1 MARAIEP
8 GVKPGVESDLRAKSL
23 KIARWG
29 GNVRGRVLARLAR
42 LCPGERG
49 AALTEKLLRVRDA
62 LWWIEHRHFDDDEI
76 LALDLPRLGADA
88 DDALAFSGACPNDG
102 LPDLDEFWRYGEDW
116 DVWGGK
122 PIPDFDA
129 EGEESAGTAERLVL
143 RRRRREKRRWGEIDM
158 TTNAA
163 MQVRGT
169 VNGVEARAR
178 IRERLQTFVDEKRG
192 SLNRIGKA
200 LNISSGNLSVF
211 LRNGKGMSPER
222 LERVSAYLAEHE
234 HDRPEGTVAPLLAFP
249 PVAKPVEGVPSG
261 AEPETERIVAVAP
274 LDYVCPRCGAGVPDP
289 VETPYCHCGACGV
302 KLVHT
307 CRECGAVETRVDA
320 RFCCLCGK
328 AF

>member
-8 GVKPGVESDLRAKSL
+8 GVKPGVESNLRAKSL

-49 AALTEKLLRVRDA
+49 
-62 LWWIEHRHFDDDEI
+62 
-76 LALDLPRLGADA
+76 
-88 DDALAFSGACPNDG
+88 
-102 LPDLDEFWRYGEDW
+102 
-116 DVWGGK
+116 
-122 PIPDFDA
+122 
-129 EGEESAGTAERLVL
+129 
-143 RRRRREKRRWGEIDM
+143 
-158 TTNAA
+158 
-163 MQVRGT
+163 T

-178 IRERLQTFVDEKRG
+178 IRERLRTFVDEKRG

-211 LRNGKGMSPER
+211 LRNGKGVSPER

-274 LDYVCPRCGAGVPDP
+274 LGRPLQEGQRVVALDYVCPRCGAEVPDP

-302 KLVHT
+302 TLVHT